1 MEDGNPSYL
10 CEDGVLFNHDIT
22 TLMLFP
28 VQSDKTHYDIPATVT
43 DITPAVFQGSKL
55 KSITL
60 PPTLTK
66 IGNSWLSGCAQLES
80 ISIPATV
87 TAIGNGAL
95 SGCSSLTELY
105 VSNKIQSIGTS
116 AFSGCTSLV
125 KVHLPDG
132 LTRIE
137 GWTFD
142 GCSSLSEVNIPDGL
156 NYIGMCAFRDCGSL
170 PVFQIPQGVTTID
183 QYAFLGC
190 RTPKEL
196 VIPDKVE
203 YVGWDAFKDCSGL
216 EDVTIGR
223 SVTTLA
229 GGAFSGC
236 DNIWEVW
243 SYIKEPFDLI
253 DYDDPPLLGKCF
265 SDVVTSRA
273 ILHVPK
279 GTTDKYQSKRGWRDF
294 QIISEMNDDAVS
306 SPSVVD
312 NNDATLYD
320 MGGRRLK
327 GKPMRGLYIQNG
339 KKLHVK

>member
-1 MEDGNPSYL
+1 M
-10 CEDGVLFNHDIT
+10 
-22 TLMLFP
+22 
-28 VQSDKTHYDIPATVT
+28 
-43 DITPAVFQGSKL
+43 
-55 KSITL
+55 
-60 PPTLTK
+60 
-66 IGNSWLSGCAQLES
+66 
-80 ISIPATV
+80 
-87 TAIGNGAL
+87 
-95 SGCSSLTELY
+95 
-105 VSNKIQSIGTS
+105 
-116 AFSGCTSLV
+116 
-125 KVHLPDG
+125 
-132 LTRIE
+132 
-137 GWTFD
+137 
-142 GCSSLSEVNIPDGL
+142 
-156 NYIGMCAFRDCGSL
+156 
-170 PVFQIPQGVTTID
+170 TTID